1 MGIFGKKRSLGGT
14 PISEQ
19 SDREIRRRVNE
30 ELKFGDSI
38 SKARYCVEA
47 EKRGIAW
54 RQTDRMAEKKK
65 K

>member
-1 MGIFGKKRSLGGT
+1 MGIFSKKRCLGGT

-19 SDREIRRRVNE
+19 SDGEIRRKVNE
-30 ELKFGDSI
+30 GMKFGDSI
-38 SKARYCVEA
+38 TKARYCVEA